1 MSEEAEREET
11 RDWIRQL
18 QEEEQEEGKT
28 IVRDSWII
36 ILTPYSQ
43 EDMRRYW
50 VVFTIILPLA

>member
-36 ILTPYSQ
+36 ISTPYSQ